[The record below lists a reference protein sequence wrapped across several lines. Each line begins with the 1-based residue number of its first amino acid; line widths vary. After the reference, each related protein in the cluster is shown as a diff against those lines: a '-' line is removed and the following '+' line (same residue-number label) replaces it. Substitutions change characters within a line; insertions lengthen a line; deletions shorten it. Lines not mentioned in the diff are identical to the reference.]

1 MIPAVQPA
9 PGITLLSE
17 VTYLAAE
24 ADPVVDQ
31 FLEQAADRF
40 ETDVVSPGSGVLDV
54 LPGNPAAVVLGPAVS
69 LSTLLPGSC
78 QGAQLVQLTRCTPG
92 AADVEAFSAHG
103 IAVAGVSPALAPFVA
118 ERTLNL
124 VHAALGL
131 PTVEPGGG
139 FQSAGQSLAGKTVG
153 IIGLGRVGEQ
163 VARKLA
169 STGARI
175 IYCDVRTAPQGL
187 AVELGLR
194 RSTLDLLLTKSD
206 VVTVHVPW
214 GPTTNP
220 LIGPRELSLL
230 QSDAVLINMSHNRVV
245 DEEALF
251 DYLSSRSIRAV
262 GLETAVDEPARE
274 DRRLLAL
281 DNVVTIP
288 GDDHEEIRTNLA
300 AASFAA
306 DNVWRVLNGGEPRGL
321 IEVIDFPRAGDP
333 AFWSSKMSPRTQ

>member
-1 MIPAVQPA
+1 M
-9 PGITLLSE
+9 SE

-24 ADPVVDQ
+24 ADPAVDQ
-31 FLEQAADRF
+31 FLKQAADRF

-54 LPGNPAAVVLGPAVS
+54 LPGNPTAVVLGPGVS
-69 LSTLLPGSC
+69 LALLNPGSC
-78 QGAQLVQLTRCTPG
+78 QAVQLVQLTRCTPG
-92 AADVEAFSAHG
+92 AADVEAFSEHG
-103 IAVAGVSPALAPFVA
+103 IAVAGVSPALAPIVA

-131 PTVEPGGG
+131 PTVEPGGS
-139 FQSAGQSLAGKTVG
+139 QSANQRLAGKTVG

-163 VARKLA
+163 VARKLGN
-169 STGARI
+169 TGART

-214 GPTTNP
+214 GPTTSP

-230 QSDAVLINMSHNRVV
+230 QPDAVLINMSHNRVV
-245 DEEALF
+245 DEEALL
-251 DYLSSRSIRAV
+251 DCLSSRSIRAA
-262 GLETAVDEPARE
+262 GLETTADEPARE
-274 DRRLLAL
+274 DSRLLAL
-281 DNVVTIP
+281 DNVVTTP
-288 GDDHEEIRTNLA
+288 GADQDDAGAILA

-306 DNVWRVLNGGEPRGL
+306 DNVWRVLNGQEPGGL
-321 IEVIDFPRAGDP
+321 MDVIDFPRAGDP
-333 AFWSSKMSPRTQ
+333 AFWSSKMSPRTR